1 MAKII
6 NIPIS
11 GKVGLNVDMPGRYG
25 QVRRNWVIP
34 SNPETAAQLAVRS
47 RLATCISGFK
57 SLTQAQQ
64 DTWNSAARAQS
75 TRSRLGTNGPM
86 TGLQLYT
93 KLNSTLLM
101 LGQEAITAPPGVTV
115 LGDPAPQGLVITN
128 TGGTIALKLTCPT
141 SPGENTVLRG
151 AAPVSSAVR
160 RTPQVQVL
168 GTCPAPAQG
177 SATITSLYTAK
188 HGTPVEGDQ
197 IFITAE
203 VMVNGY
209 LGVRRVMSAVVPAS
223 S

>member
-141 SPGENTVLRG
+141 SPGENTIIRG
-151 AAPVSSAVR
+151 AEPRSQGRETCSDYR
-160 RTPQVQVL
+160 IL
-168 GTCPAPAQG
+168 GTCPAPVQG
-177 SATITSLYTAK
+177 SANITSLYTARY
-188 HGTPVEGDQ
+188 GEPPVGKKVYVQ
-197 IFITAE
+197 VNQF
-203 VMVNGY
+203 VNGWES
-209 LGVRRVMSAVVPAS
+209 LPRTFWDIVPAAT
-223 S
+223 